1 LALSAS
7 KSNKKKKKIVFHGY
21 FSLLL
26 SLTILAAALL
36 WAINIELPT
45 QYYLPASLGIV
56 VLIGAAGF
64 VILNKKIQI

>member
-1 LALSAS
+1 M
-7 KSNKKKKKIVFHGY
+7 FHGY

-36 WAINIELPT
+36 WVINIELPT
-45 QYYLPASLGIV
+45 QYYLPASFGVV
-56 VLIGAAGF
+56 VLIGVAGF